1 MVNKMRLYI
10 VMKFYLIVPLLIFFN
25 ACSKDNNDDTEKNKN
40 QQDQVKVEVAPNTE
54 DASYQLE
61 VISNEDSSKD
71 EINQD
76 EEQEAELIP
85 EVKELIEK
93 ALEGDPDAQ
102 LFLGQRY
109 QEGNGVKQNNTEAI
123 KWLKLSAEQ
132 GNVYAPHILKKLEE
146 GTDQN

>member
-1 MVNKMRLYI
+1 
-10 VMKFYLIVPLLIFFN
+10 
-25 ACSKDNNDDTEKNKN
+25 
-40 QQDQVKVEVAPNTE
+40 VAPNTE

-61 VISNEDSSKD
+61 VISNDDSSKD
-71 EINQD
+71 EVNQD
-76 EEQEAELIP
+76 EEQEA
-85 EVKELIEK
+85 ELIEK

-132 GNVYAPHILKKLEE
+132 GNVYAPYVLKKLEE
-146 GTDQN
+146 GADQN

>member
-1 MVNKMRLYI
+1 
-10 VMKFYLIVPLLIFFN
+10 MKFYLIVPLLIFFN
-25 ACSKDNNDDTEKNKN
+25 ACSKNNNEDTEQNKN
-40 QQDQVKVEVAPNTE
+40 QQVQEVEVAPNTE

-61 VISNEDSSKD
+61 VISNDDSSED

-76 EEQEAELIP
+76 EEQEVELIP
-85 EVKELIEK
+85 EVKELMGK

-109 QEGNGVKQNNTEAI
+109 QEGNGVKRNNAEAI
-123 KWLKLSAEQ
+123 KWLKLSSEQ

-146 GTDQN
+146 GIDQN

>member
-1 MVNKMRLYI
+1 MRTSI
-10 VMKFYLIVPLLIFFN
+10 VMKLHLIIPLLIFFN

-61 VISNEDSSKD
+61 VISNDDSSKD
-71 EINQD
+71 EVNQD

-109 QEGNGVKQNNTEAI
+109 QEGNGVKQNITEAI

-132 GNVYAPHILKKLEE
+132 GNVYAPYILKKLEE
-146 GTDQN
+146 GADQN

>member
-1 MVNKMRLYI
+1 M
-10 VMKFYLIVPLLIFFN
+10 FN

-54 DASYQLE
+54 DASYQLDI
-61 VISNEDSSKD
+61 ISNDESSKD

-76 EEQEAELIP
+76 EEQEAELIS

-93 ALEGDPDAQ
+93 ALEGDPDSQ
-102 LFLGQRY
+102 LFLGQLY
-109 QEGNGVKQNNTEAI
+109 QEGNGVKQNNAEAI

-132 GNVYAPHILKKLEE
+132 GNVYALNLRKKLEE
-146 GTDQN
+146 GTEQN

>member
-1 MVNKMRLYI
+1 MRISI
-10 VMKFYLIVPLLIFFN
+10 VMKLYLIFPLLIFFN

-109 QEGNGVKQNNTEAI
+109 QEGNGVKQNNAEAI

-146 GTDQN
+146 GADQN

>member
-1 MVNKMRLYI
+1 M
-10 VMKFYLIVPLLIFFN
+10 
-25 ACSKDNNDDTEKNKN
+25 
-40 QQDQVKVEVAPNTE
+40 APNTDE
-54 DASYQLE
+54 ASYQLE
-61 VISNEDSSKD
+61 VISNDDSSKD

-76 EEQEAELIP
+76 EEQEAELIT
-85 EVKELIEK
+85 EVKELMEK

-132 GNVYAPHILKKLEE
+132 GNVYAPYIFKKLEE
-146 GTDQN
+146 GADQN

>member
-1 MVNKMRLYI
+1 MVNQMRISI
-10 VMKFYLIVPLLIFFN
+10 VMKLYLIFPLLIFFN

-61 VISNEDSSKD
+61 VISNDDSSKD

-109 QEGNGVKQNNTEAI
+109 QEGNGVKRNNDEAI

-132 GNVYAPHILKKLEE
+132 GNVYAPYILKKLEE
-146 GTDQN
+146 GADQN

>member
-1 MVNKMRLYI
+1 
-10 VMKFYLIVPLLIFFN
+10 MKLYLIFPLLIFFN

-40 QQDQVKVEVAPNTE
+40 QQDQLKVQVAPNTE

-61 VISNEDSSKD
+61 VISNDDSSKD

-76 EEQEAELIP
+76 EEQELELIP

-109 QEGNGVKQNNTEAI
+109 QEGNGVKRNNDEAI

-146 GTDQN
+146 GIDQN

>member
-1 MVNKMRLYI
+1 MRILI

-25 ACSKDNNDDTEKNKN
+25 ACSKNNNEDTEQNKN
-40 QQDQVKVEVAPNTE
+40 QQVQEKVEVAPNTE

-61 VISNEDSSKD
+61 VISNDDSSED

-76 EEQEAELIP
+76 EEQEVELIP
-85 EVKELIEK
+85 EVKELMGK

-109 QEGNGVKQNNTEAI
+109 QEGNGVKRNNAEAI
-123 KWLKLSAEQ
+123 KWLKLSSEQ

-146 GTDQN
+146 GIDQN

>member
-1 MVNKMRLYI
+1 MRISI
-10 VMKFYLIVPLLIFFN
+10 VMKLHLIFPLLIFFN

-109 QEGNGVKQNNTEAI
+109 QEGNGVKQNNAEAI

>member
-1 MVNKMRLYI
+1 MRLYI

-25 ACSKDNNDDTEKNKN
+25 ACSKDNNDDTERNKN

-76 EEQEAELIP
+76 EEQEVELIP

-93 ALEGDPDAQ
+93 ALGGDPDAQ

-146 GTDQN
+146 GADQN

>member
-1 MVNKMRLYI
+1 MRISI
-10 VMKFYLIVPLLIFFN
+10 VMKLYLIFPLLIFFN

-61 VISNEDSSKD
+61 VISNDDSSKD

-109 QEGNGVKQNNTEAI
+109 QEGNGIDQNIQEAM

-132 GNVYAPHILKKLEE
+132 GNVYAPHILKKIEE
-146 GTDQN
+146 ESNQN

>member
-1 MVNKMRLYI
+1 MRISI
-10 VMKFYLIVPLLIFFN
+10 VMKLYLIFPLLIFFN

-40 QQDQVKVEVAPNTE
+40 QQDQVKVEVTPNTE

-61 VISNEDSSKD
+61 VISNDDSSKD

-109 QEGNGVKQNNTEAI
+109 QEGHGVKQNNAEAI

>member
-1 MVNKMRLYI
+1 MRISI
-10 VMKFYLIVPLLIFFN
+10 VMKLYLIFPILIFFN

-40 QQDQVKVEVAPNTE
+40 QQDQIKVEVAPNTE

-61 VISNEDSSKD
+61 VISNDDSSKD

-76 EEQEAELIP
+76 EEQEAELIS

-109 QEGNGVKQNNTEAI
+109 QEGNGVKQNNAEAI

-132 GNVYAPHILKKLEE
+132 GNVYAPYILKKLEE
-146 GTDQN
+146 GVDQN

>member
-1 MVNKMRLYI
+1 
-10 VMKFYLIVPLLIFFN
+10 MKFYLIVPLLIFFN

-76 EEQEAELIP
+76 EEQEAEL
-85 EVKELIEK
+85 L
-93 ALEGDPDAQ
+93 AFQSLLQ
-102 LFLGQRY
+102 
-109 QEGNGVKQNNTEAI
+109 
-123 KWLKLSAEQ
+123 
-132 GNVYAPHILKKLEE
+132 
-146 GTDQN
+146 

>member
-1 MVNKMRLYI
+1 MRILI

-25 ACSKDNNDDTEKNKN
+25 ACSKNNNEDTEQNKN
-40 QQDQVKVEVAPNTE
+40 QQVQEVEVAPNTE

-61 VISNEDSSKD
+61 VISNDDSSED

-76 EEQEAELIP
+76 EEQEVELIP
-85 EVKELIEK
+85 EVKELMGK

-109 QEGNGVKQNNTEAI
+109 QEGNGVKRNNAEAI

-146 GTDQN
+146 GIDQN

>member
-1 MVNKMRLYI
+1 M
-10 VMKFYLIVPLLIFFN
+10 
-25 ACSKDNNDDTEKNKN
+25 
-40 QQDQVKVEVAPNTE
+40 APNTE

-61 VISNEDSSKD
+61 VISNDDSSKD
-71 EINQD
+71 EVNQD

>member
-1 MVNKMRLYI
+1 M
-10 VMKFYLIVPLLIFFN
+10 
-25 ACSKDNNDDTEKNKN
+25 
-40 QQDQVKVEVAPNTE
+40 APNTE

-61 VISNEDSSKD
+61 VISNDDSSKD
-71 EINQD
+71 EVNQD
-76 EEQEAELIP
+76 EEQEA
-85 EVKELIEK
+85 ELIEK

-132 GNVYAPHILKKLEE
+132 GNVYAPYVLKKLEE
-146 GTDQN
+146 GADQN

>member
-1 MVNKMRLYI
+1 MVNQMRISI
-10 VMKFYLIVPLLIFFN
+10 VIKLYLIFPLLIFFN

-61 VISNEDSSKD
+61 VISNDDSSKD
-71 EINQD
+71 EVNQD

-102 LFLGQRY
+102 LFLGQLY

-132 GNVYAPHILKKLEE
+132 GNVYAPYILKKLEE
-146 GTDQN
+146 GADQN

>member
-1 MVNKMRLYI
+1 MVLDFIVNQKRISI
-10 VMKFYLIVPLLIFFN
+10 VMKLYLIFPLLIFFN

-61 VISNEDSSKD
+61 VISNDDSSKD
-71 EINQD
+71 EVNQD
-76 EEQEAELIP
+76 KEQEA
-85 EVKELIEK
+85 ELIEK

-109 QEGNGVKQNNTEAI
+109 QEENGVKQNNTEAI

-132 GNVYAPHILKKLEE
+132 GNVYAPYVLKKLEE
-146 GTDQN
+146 GADQN

>member
-1 MVNKMRLYI
+1 MVNQMRISI
-10 VMKFYLIVPLLIFFN
+10 VMKLCLIFPLLIFFN
-25 ACSKDNNDDTEKNKN
+25 ACSKDNNEDTEKNKN
-40 QQDQVKVEVAPNTE
+40 QQDQIKVEVAPNTE

-109 QEGNGVKQNNTEAI
+109 QEGNGVKQNNAEAI